1 MSCFVSRALQ
11 RSQRYLLEAVSFTG
25 AAAEASLQLAFRVR
39 EVGEQDGKSL
49 PLLPTVSLGEVAQT
63 DIKKTKL

>member
-25 AAAEASLQLAFRVR
+25 AAAEASLQLAFGVR

-49 PLLPTVSLGEVAQT
+49 PLLPTVSLAEVAQT